1 MIDDEAQR
9 ALLASYSG
17 KLCPYLTIAGLKQ
30 GGGLVGVNIPSQSE
44 AIGCQGP
51 NCALFAPIA
60 DENGRVCS
68 GGCGVAL
75 LPTAVAQG
83 KDART
88 QIARVNGINFN
99 PSMKEGRWEDENT

>member
-51 NCALFAPIA
+51 NCALFVPIA

-68 GGCGVAL
+68 GGCAIAL
-75 LPTAVAQG
+75 LPTALAQV
-83 KDART
+83 KDAT
-88 QIARVNGINFN
+88 MQIAKVIAMNFN
-99 PSMKEGRWEDENT
+99 PSMKE